1 MTVLA
6 GVLDGVN
13 VVEFAQN
20 AAIPHCGRLL
30 AGLGADV
37 VKVEPPTGDAMRLI
51 APIEGEGRAY
61 VIINPGKR
69 SVGLDLASP
78 DAATVIDGLLAW
90 ADVALVAFKLPD
102 LERYGLHWEHAR
114 TVNPRLIHLVHT
126 ALGPEGPDADQ
137 GGYDG
142 LVQGRSGLGW
152 VMNRSGGSA
161 PQPTR
166 PAVNDFSTG
175 FVSAFAV
182 MAGLRHRDQTGEGQR
197 IDTSLLGTAMSLAT
211 PTSTWFPSDADGLAE
226 LDDELSVMRS
236 AGLDFDTQR
245 AHYESRVEPAKGA
258 FQLYFRHYRTADGII
273 SVAAVSS
280 EQFAKFHAATGI
292 DPPTVRD
299 VNDPSFQ
306 AVVAAAEERFAS
318 RSTADWLEAL
328 HEVGYPCGPY
338 NMPHEAVFDPQVVAN
353 DFVVE
358 LDHPA
363 FGSYT
368 TSGMPLRMEKAR
380 CEVRGPSP
388 RLAEDTMDV
397 MAEIGL
403 DRKAVEELL
412 VSGTI
417 VDGAVTTDGDSDER

>member
-1 MTVLA
+1 MSQSD
-6 GVLDGVN
+6 GVLDGIK

-37 VKVEPPTGDAMRLI
+37 VKVEPPSGDAMRLI
-51 APIEGEGRAY
+51 APIEGEGRAF

-69 SVGLDLASP
+69 AVALDLGSP
-78 DAATVIDGLLAW
+78 DARTVTDALLRW

-102 LERYGLHWEHAR
+102 LERYGLDWERAG

-126 ALGPEGPDADQ
+126 ALGPDGPDADQ

-152 VMNRSGGSA
+152 MMNRSGGSA

-166 PAVNDFSTG
+166 PAISDFSTG

-182 MAGLRHRDQTGEGQR
+182 LAGLRHRDQTGEGQR
-197 IDTSLLGTAMSLAT
+197 VDTSLLGTAMSLAT
-211 PTSTWFPSDADGLAE
+211 PTSAWFPDDAEALDE
-226 LDDELSVMRS
+226 LDTDLAAMRG
-236 AGLDFDTQR
+236 AGLDFDAQR
-245 AHYESRVEPAKGA
+245 AHYESLVSPAGGA

-273 SVAAVSS
+273 SVAAMSPGL
-280 EQFAKFHAATGI
+280 FAKFHAATGI

-299 VNDPSFQ
+299 ANDPSFQ
-306 AVVAAAEERFAS
+306 AVVTAAEERFAA
-318 RSTADWLEAL
+318 RTTAEWLETLQA
-328 HEVGYPCGPY
+328 VGYPCGPY
-338 NMPHEAVFDPQVVAN
+338 NMPHESVRDPQVVAN

-358 LDHPA
+358 LDHPS
-363 FGSYT
+363 FGPYV

-388 RLAEDTMDV
+388 RLAEHTVDV
-397 MAEIGL
+397 MTEIGL
-403 DRKAVEELL
+403 DA
-412 VSGTI
+412 GTI
-417 VDGAVTTDGDSDER
+417 EDLLAAGTLVDGGAT

>member
-1 MTVLA
+1 MTALPGA
-6 GVLDGVN
+6 LDGVN

-37 VKVEPPTGDAMRLI
+37 VKVEPPTGDAMRLV
-51 APIEGEGRAY
+51 APVGGEGRAY
-61 VIINPGKR
+61 VVINPGKR

-78 DAATVIDGLLAW
+78 DAATVVDALFAW

-102 LERYGLHWEHAR
+102 LERYGLHWEHAQ
-114 TVNPRLIHLVHT
+114 TVNPRLVHLVHT
-126 ALGPEGPDADQ
+126 ALGPVGPDADQ

-152 VMNRSGGSA
+152 TMNRSGGSA

-166 PAVNDFSTG
+166 PAVSDFSTG

-182 MAGLRHRDQTGEGQR
+182 MAGLRHRDLTGEGQR
-197 IDTSLLGTAMSLAT
+197 VDTSLLGTAMSLAT
-211 PTSTWFPSDADGLAE
+211 PTAAWFPSDAEGLDE
-226 LDDELSVMRS
+226 LDEDLHAMRA

-258 FQLYFRHYRTADGII
+258 FQLYFRHYRTSDGLI
-273 SVAAVSS
+273 SVAAMSPGL
-280 EQFAKFHAATGI
+280 FAKFHAATGI

-299 VNDPSFQ
+299 VNDASFQ
-306 AVVAAAEERFAS
+306 AVVAATEERFAS
-318 RSTADWLEAL
+318 RTSAEWLETLQAA
-328 HEVGYPCGPY
+328 GYPCGPY
-338 NMPHEAVFDPQVVAN
+338 HLPHEAVFDPQVVAN

-358 LDHPA
+358 LEHPS

-368 TSGMPLRMEKAR
+368 TSGMPLAMEKAR

-388 RLAEDTMDV
+388 RLAEHTVDV
-397 MAEIGL
+397 MAEVGL
-403 DRKAVEELL
+403 DRQTVEELL
-412 VSGTI
+412 GSRTL
-417 VDGAVTTDGDSDER
+417 VDGTLLEAEGD